1 MTELT
6 LIPAY
11 GRKYDTD
18 ESMLADWVAGKD
30 FRIYPSGPY
39 TSIRDLP
46 RLKQTYDKVVLT
58 LDFWMYKVV

>member
-30 FRIYPSGPY
+30 FRSYPSGPY